1 MTRRAP
7 SRPRTPGP
15 LGRGRQEQLPGRPAL
30 TTPPELQRK
39 ALAEL
44 QRQHLAAQ
52 PWLGIGGLLLAAV
65 VFFALA
71 LGTGSTE
78 RSLLILGPI
87 STFALPAVAMI
98 AFWWNDWPG
107 SRLATP
113 WTGLIDTVL
122 VAAAAVVLTIAGQ
135 AIVERSDLRGV
146 FDANPAPGV
155 PGTFP
160 ATLAVA
166 GAAFTA
172 TLQLSLVCERWPL
185 GGIGRLRSGIAA
197 LALSWAAG
205 IGAYFLFVNLDAV
218 PAADRAAVGL
228 RNPGGPIAAPDFGS
242 ALIAIGVWQAVFF
255 VALRGWPVNAI
266 TRRSRRLL
274 AGNAL
279 VLGFGAATYIV
290 FRNLAHWQPAAISA
304 VCGCVISAALIV
316 AMLFEGW
323 PASRIA
329 AAPGRLLTL
338 GLTALVALVLN
349 RALAAYADSAHWTKA
364 TPDDWITT
372 AALSFIGAGII
383 LHVGVG
389 LRWPFAA
396 KSRENL
402 LVPDVLGDGDDDLP
416 GLQAACV
423 AGERNDGPAFAL
435 V

>member
-1 MTRRAP
+1 MTGRV
-7 SRPRTPGP
+7 PRSP
-15 LGRGRQEQLPGRPAL
+15 RSNGRPAL
-30 TTPPELQRK
+30 TTPPRLQPK
-39 ALAEL
+39 AVADL

-52 PWLGIGGLLLAAV
+52 PMLGIGGMLLAAV

-78 RSLLILGPI
+78 TSLLILGPI

-107 SRLATP
+107 STLTTP
-113 WTGLIDTVL
+113 WTGLIDTVA
-122 VAAAAVVLTIAGQ
+122 VIAAAVVLTIAGQ

-146 FDANPAPGV
+146 FEANPGPGI
-155 PGTFP
+155 PTTFP
-160 ATLAVA
+160 ATLALA

-197 LALSWAAG
+197 LALSWAVG

-218 PAADRAAVGL
+218 PAAERAAVGL
-228 RNPGGPIAAPDFGS
+228 RNPGGPIAAADFGS

-255 VALRGWPVNAI
+255 IALRGWPVNTI
-266 TRRSRRLL
+266 TSRPRRLL

-279 VLGFGAATYIV
+279 VLALGVLTYIA
-290 FRNLAHWQPAAISA
+290 FRNGAHWQPAAISA

-316 AMLFEGW
+316 GMLFDDW
-323 PASRIA
+323 PAARLPP
-329 AAPGRLLTL
+329 APGRALTL
-338 GLTALVALVLN
+338 GLTALVALALN
-349 RALAAYADSAHWTKA
+349 RALAAYADNVHWTKA

-383 LHVGVG
+383 LHVGIG

-396 KSRENL
+396 KTKENS
-402 LVPDVLGDGDDDLP
+402 
-416 GLQAACV
+416 
-423 AGERNDGPAFAL
+423 
-435 V
+435 